1 MDSFRS
7 IFLLEF
13 FAIKSK
19 MKINIKKLSRE
30 LFDDNY
36 QNNQFSHP
44 STKLQK
50 LRREIEKQI
59 QLRRCTWCQTSV
71 KQFKDRISVKEYF
84 ISGLCQDCQDKTFA
98 EVE

>member
-1 MDSFRS
+1 M
-7 IFLLEF
+7 
-13 FAIKSK
+13 
-19 MKINIKKLSRE
+19 NNTIKKLCRE

-71 KQFKDRISVKEYF
+71 KQFKDQISVKEYF
-84 ISGLCQDCQDKTFA
+84 ISGLCQSCQDETFE